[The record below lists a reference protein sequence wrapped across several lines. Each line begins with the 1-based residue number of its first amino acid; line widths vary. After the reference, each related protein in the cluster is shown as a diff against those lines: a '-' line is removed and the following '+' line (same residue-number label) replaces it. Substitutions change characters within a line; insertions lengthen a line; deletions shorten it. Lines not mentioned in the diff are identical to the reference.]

1 MGDHIR
7 IISADSHVTIP
18 KERVY
23 AHLPAKL
30 REKVESAE
38 AAYSAAMLEAKG
50 LKVVEDL
57 LTYAP
62 FRYEDRSNVK
72 TIRDLAPGEMATV
85 LAEQAAAESWPYVT
99 FLDHLLEEEASTRL
113 ERAVAMRTNLA
124 RFPFLKTL
132 DQFDFGFQPSLDER
146 QLRDLASLR
155 FVAHAENLIFLGP
168 PGVGKT
174 HLAVAVGLAVIA
186 QGQHVHVLSAG
197 ELTTLTA
204 EQMPA
209 RLQALCKPK
218 SWAAAAPSG
227 VVACVTAPMRKAMPV
242 STSESTPR
250 APSTT
255 SRSLPVNAL
264 TRRLRTMGSPGN
276 GSSSSWIWVAS

>member
-1 MGDHIR
+1 MSSD
-7 IISADSHVTIP
+7 A
-18 KERVY
+18 
-23 AHLPAKL
+23 
-30 REKVESAE
+30 
-38 AAYSAAMLEAKG
+38 
-50 LKVVEDL
+50 
-57 LTYAP
+57 LTYA
-62 FRYEDRSNVK
+62 RVQEQLAKLKLERIVAVLDR
-72 TIRDLAPGEMATV
+72 

-113 ERAVAMRTNLA
+113 ERAVTMRTKLA

-174 HLAVAVGLAVIA
+174 HLAVALGLAVIA
-186 QGQHVHVLSAG
+186 QGQHVHFLSAG
-197 ELTTLTA
+197 ELTTLTL

-218 SWAAAAPSG
+218 LLIIDEMGYLPFDRPAAHFLFQL
-227 VVACVTAPMRKAMPV
+227 V
-242 STSESTPR
+242 SKRYERGAIILTSNKSYGEWGEIFSD
-250 APSTT
+250 SNTT
-255 SRSLPVNAL
+255 DCLGGRSA
-264 TRRLRTMGSPGN
+264 T
-276 GSSSSWIWVAS
+276 I